1 MATRKASAPT
11 GYIIY
16 QGPSELDG
24 KPIVVVALVK
34 SANKKTANMVQTY
47 ILRSD
52 IDPRYANKSGAD
64 YSICGTCIHRG
75 TPTDNPDTKLAK
87 GRTCYV
93 NMGQGVLIVYNGF
106 KAGKYPVAT
115 PGQLAALGRGRMVR
129 IGTYGDGAAVRQSV
143 WNELISEAEGH
154 TGYSHQ
160 STMPKASFNA
170 ALYMVSAD
178 NLSVAKQAWNMGQ
191 RTFRVIPV
199 QQWAVEGKLALDK
212 NEALCP
218 ASIEAGAKTTCEA
231 CKLCGGTTV
240 SAKSIAIV
248 AHGTAKAAY
257 IG

>member
-1 MATRKASAPT
+1 MTRIKAPT

-24 KPIVVVALVK
+24 KPIVVVALTGK
-34 SANKKTANMVQTY
+34 SLNKKTGGMVQTY

-52 IDPRYANKSGAD
+52 IDPRDANKSGED
-64 YSICGTCIHRG
+64 YSICGNCIHRG
-75 TPTDNPDTKLAK
+75 TATNNPDTKLAK

-115 PGQLAALGRGRMVR
+115 QSQLASLGRGRMVR

-160 STMPKASFNA
+160 SALPKASFNA

-199 QQWAVEGKLALDK
+199 QQWAAEGKLALDK

-240 SAKSIAIV
+240 KAKSIAIV

-257 IG
+257 VG